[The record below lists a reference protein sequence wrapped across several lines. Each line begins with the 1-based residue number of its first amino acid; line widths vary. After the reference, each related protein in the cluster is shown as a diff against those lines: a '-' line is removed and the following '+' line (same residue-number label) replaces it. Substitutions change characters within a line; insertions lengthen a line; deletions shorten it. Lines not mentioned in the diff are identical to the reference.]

1 MADGATHI
9 ALIDRA
15 EALAPGLVRQS
26 LWDQTKG
33 WLPAI
38 GGVIAFVW
46 MCLDMNI
53 TPETFLSGFENLSR
67 FLGGMFPPSH
77 GNALPRILDA
87 LLQTF
92 GMAFAGT
99 LIAVIAAVPLGM
111 IGAKNIV
118 PFGPLHFLIRRTF
131 DFFRGIPALIWAL
144 ILVSAF
150 GLGPLA
156 GVIALALADTPV
168 LSKLYAEALE
178 NVDKKQ
184 GEAMRAAGAGRLG
197 VIRYGVLPQVTP
209 VMMSQ
214 ALYYLE
220 SNFRNAAVL
229 GVVGAGGIGFELE
242 ERIRIFA
249 FDQVLFIILLYM
261 VAVAALDTLSS
272 RLRAQLR

>member
-1 MADGATHI
+1 MNQISTID
-9 ALIDRA
+9 LLDRA

-26 LWDQTKG
+26 RWDQVKG
-33 WLPAI
+33 WVPLVL
-38 GGVIAFVW
+38 GTIAFVW
-46 MCLDMNI
+46 MCVDMNI
-53 TPETFLSGFENLSR
+53 TPETFLSGFENLGR

-77 GNALPRILDA
+77 GNNLPRILDA
-87 LLQTF
+87 MLQTF

-99 LIAVIAAVPLGM
+99 FIAVVAAMPLGM
-111 IGAKNIV
+111 LGAKNIV
-118 PFGPLHFLIRRTF
+118 SFGPTHFLIRRTF

-184 GEAMRAAGAGRLG
+184 GEALRASGAGRLG
-197 VIRYGVLPQVTP
+197 VIRYGIMPQVTP

-220 SNFRNAAVL
+220 SNFRNAAIL

-249 FDQVLFIILLYM
+249 FDEVAFIILLYM
-261 VAVAALDTLSS
+261 VCVAALDTVSS
-272 RLRAQLR
+272 RLRAQLS